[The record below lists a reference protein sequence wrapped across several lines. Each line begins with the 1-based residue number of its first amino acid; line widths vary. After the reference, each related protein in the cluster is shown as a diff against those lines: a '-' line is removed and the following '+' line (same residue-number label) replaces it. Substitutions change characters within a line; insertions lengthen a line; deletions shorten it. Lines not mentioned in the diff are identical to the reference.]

1 MKDFRERRRSINGG
15 GNGSLLIGKVGSAS
29 SLSAGKEQEEWL
41 SDEFCSSDELDK
53 LSMCLSEASSEN
65 NTDRRKQSLLSD
77 IVQAQLALWTL
88 VITVFYSYA
97 WQQHRKKFLVSLFVV
112 VPPVLLICC
121 TLSSLLT
128 AIVILGR
135 LFSTPL
141 RFQDILR
148 MDGEMEESDGSAGG
162 YGSIGGSG
170 GSGGGLRRR
179 TMSGASC
186 HSCGGSVG
194 RGLSVSCE
202 ELPKP
207 MCRKHSGNGSCLSL
221 FGSGASNGGGPPPLS
236 ASTNG
241 TIPGTGAGTNSLISR
256 SDSIGGGQQN
266 AQRLAHQ
273 YSHFPSFGIQQQ

>member
-1 MKDFRERRRSINGG
+1 MKDFRERRRSVNGN

-29 SLSAGKEQEEWL
+29 SLSAGREQEEWF

-65 NTDRRKQSLLSD
+65 NTDRRRQSLFSD

-97 WQQHRKKFLVSLFVV
+97 WQQHRKKFLLSLFVV
-112 VPPVLLICC
+112 VPPILIICC

-148 MDGEMEESDGSAGG
+148 MDGEMEESEGSAGG
-162 YGSIGGSG
+162 YSIGGSG
-170 GSGGGLRRR
+170 GSGGAIRRR
-179 TMSGASC
+179 TVSGTSC

-207 MCRKHSGNGSCLSL
+207 VCRKHSGNGSSLSL
-221 FGSGASNGGGPPPLS
+221 FGSSGGPNGS
-236 ASTNG
+236 NG
-241 TIPGTGAGTNSLISR
+241 TIAGGGGVATMGANVIAR
-256 SDSIGGGQQN
+256 SDSIGGQSS
-266 AQRLAHQ
+266 QRLAHQ
-273 YSHFPSFGIQQQ
+273 FSHYPSEGADT

>member
-1 MKDFRERRRSINGG
+1 MPSPPSGIIRKWPRPAAAIAAQRHCASPVGTVDAGDHRVLLLRMAATPQEVPCFIGDSIGP
-15 GNGSLLIGKVGSAS
+15 SAMS
-29 SLSAGKEQEEWL
+29 S
-41 SDEFCSSDELDK
+41 
-53 LSMCLSEASSEN
+53 M
-65 NTDRRKQSLLSD
+65 
-77 IVQAQLALWTL
+77 
-88 VITVFYSYA
+88 VF
-97 WQQHRKKFLVSLFVV
+97 QFVV
-112 VPPVLLICC
+112 VPPVLVICC

-148 MDGEMEESDGSAGG
+148 MDAEGDESEGNLFLITKHSSLLCFEGSAGG

-179 TMSGASC
+179 TVSGTSC

-207 MCRKHSGNGSCLSL
+207 MCRVCSHTNCRNLFCHNLQKHSGNGSSLSL
-221 FGSGASNGGGPPPLS
+221 FGSSANGGAPNGS
-236 ASTNG
+236 NG
-241 TIPGTGAGTNSLISR
+241 TITAAGGSLISR
-256 SDSIGGGQQN
+256 SDSISIGGQSG
-266 AQRLAHQ
+266 QRLAHQ
-273 YSHFPSFGIQQQ
+273 FSHFNSEGGGEAVVTER